1 MKKGIFVQY
10 RYRFFFLFMLIFLN
24 LHSQLNKNDDL
35 EKSIQAIKNVP
46 DGLKCFL
53 VFREIFLKN
62 GRLQEL
68 EKLET
73 LDVETYKIIKNCLI
87 YKIPFFTS
95 FNLQDLK
102 EHFDIIKSYQ
112 DSGMPTNIF
121 EENEKLE
128 INCRN
133 MIEDLNN
140 MFFYLPC
147 DSGAKN
153 KALKNFLNAN
163 DQSTNENVHNHIEK
177 KCISS

>member
-1 MKKGIFVQY
+1 
-10 RYRFFFLFMLIFLN
+10 MLIFFN
-24 LHSQLNKNDDL
+24 LHPQVNENDNL
-35 EKSIQAIKNVP
+35 EKSIQAIKDVP

-73 LDVETYKIIKNCLI
+73 LDAETYKIIKDCLI

-102 EHFDIIKSYQ
+102 KHFDTIKSYQ
-112 DSGMPTNIF
+112 DSGLPTNIF
-121 EENEKLE
+121 EVNIQDPEKLE

-133 MIEDLNN
+133 MIEDLND

-147 DSGAKN
+147 DTRTKD
-153 KALKNFLNAN
+153 KALNNFLNAN
-163 DQSTNENVHNHIEK
+163 DQSNHENIHNHIEK
-177 KCISS
+177 KCIS